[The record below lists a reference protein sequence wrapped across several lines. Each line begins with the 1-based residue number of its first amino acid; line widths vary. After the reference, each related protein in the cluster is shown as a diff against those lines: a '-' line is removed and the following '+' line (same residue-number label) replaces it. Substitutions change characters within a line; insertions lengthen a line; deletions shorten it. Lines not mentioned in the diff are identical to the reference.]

1 MLSRQNPRMVHRS
14 PRPDRRRAFFAS
26 TAWLIGPLLPMNSV
40 LARALIDDDPA
51 IDALAHQ
58 ITKGRSTER
67 ERAVALHDYVR
78 DEIRFGFTPHFYE
91 MSAADVLAAGV
102 GYSHNKTTL
111 FVTLL
116 RAAGIEA
123 RQQFVDLDAG
133 IWRGLLDLHTPF
145 VDHSFTEVRLG
156 GAWVATD
163 SYIVDRQLFR
173 AARATLA
180 SRRLSRGYGIVATGR
195 IEWDGSTPSFVQFGG
210 DDPITT
216 SHRWGV
222 FPDVNAFYR
231 QTPDA
236 WNRRDDVTRV
246 IYPLA
251 ALAANHAAE
260 SLRTRGPAAIRGTR
274 TA

>member
-1 MLSRQNPRMVHRS
+1 MVHRS

-40 LARALIDDDPA
+40 LARVLIDDDPA
-51 IDALAHQ
+51 IDALAQQ
-58 ITKGRSTER
+58 ITKNRSNER

-91 MSAADVLAAGV
+91 MSAADVLMAGV

-111 FVTLL
+111 FASLL
-116 RAAGIEA
+116 RAVGIEA

-163 SYIVDRQLFR
+163 SYIVDRRLFR
-173 AARATLA
+173 AAHATLV
-180 SRRLSRGYGIVATGR
+180 SRRLTRGYGITATGCV
-195 IEWDGSTPSFVQFGG
+195 EWDGRTPSFVQFGG
-210 DDPITT
+210 DDPAATR
-216 SHRWGV
+216 HRRGV

-231 QTPDA
+231 ATPAA

-260 SLRTRGPAAIRGTR
+260 SLRARGPAATPKIRV
-274 TA
+274 A